1 MTPEELNRT
10 IEFIIQSQA
19 RLAAAQEQDREDR
32 VTFEKWSK
40 GLFAQMSVDRQR
52 IIKLIS
58 LQSLRI
64 DWFNEFMIDT
74 RAWQRKFQIEARK
87 AAQKAQKRK
96 RGQ

>member
-19 RLAAAQEQDREDR
+19 RLAAAQKQDREDR

-40 GLFAQMSVDRQR
+40 GLFGQMSADRRR
-52 IIKLIS
+52 IIELIRH
-58 LQSLRI
+58 QSLA
-64 DWFNEFMIDT
+64 T
-74 RAWQRKFQIEARK
+74 
-87 AAQKAQKRK
+87 QKAQKRK